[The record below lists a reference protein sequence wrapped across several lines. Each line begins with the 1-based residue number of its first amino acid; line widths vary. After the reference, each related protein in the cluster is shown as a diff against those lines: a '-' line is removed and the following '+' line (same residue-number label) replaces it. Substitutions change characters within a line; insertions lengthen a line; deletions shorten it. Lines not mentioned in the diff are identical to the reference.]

1 MAQHNIRTEYIAVK
15 IRVVADS
22 AEEAEE
28 LGNDF
33 TDSLVFDDK
42 TLRKR
47 AKEINSPECY
57 YLGAD
62 STGDSEISIDPDRPD
77 QN

>member
-1 MAQHNIRTEYIAVK
+1 MAQYYIRTEYIAVK

-22 AEEAEE
+22 PEEAEE
-28 LGNDF
+28 IGNDF

-47 AKEINSPECY
+47 AKEINCPECY
-57 YLGAD
+57 YIGAD
-62 STGDSEISIDPDRPD
+62 STGDSEISIAGDHPSS
-77 QN
+77 N

>member
-1 MAQHNIRTEYIAVK
+1 MAQYYIRTEYIAVK

-22 AEEAEE
+22 PEDAEEI
-28 LGNDF
+28 GSDF

-62 STGDSEISIDPDRPD
+62 STGDSEISIAGDHPSK
-77 QN
+77 N

>member
-1 MAQHNIRTEYIAVK
+1 MAQYYIRTEYIAVK

-22 AEEAEE
+22 PEEAEE
-28 LGNDF
+28 IGNDF

-47 AKEINSPECY
+47 AEQINDPDCY
-57 YLGAD
+57 YLGAE
-62 STGDSEISIDPDRPD
+62 STGDSEISIAGDKPSS
-77 QN
+77 N